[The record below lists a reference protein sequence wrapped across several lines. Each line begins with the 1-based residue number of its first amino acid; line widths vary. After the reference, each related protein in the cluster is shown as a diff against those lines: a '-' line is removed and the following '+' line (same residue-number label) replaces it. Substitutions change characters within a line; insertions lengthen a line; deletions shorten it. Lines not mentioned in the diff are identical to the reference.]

1 MTTWTVALSD
11 GRSTQLDADEVTT
24 RADGALWLLRSA
36 APPPD
41 KLAVVAVFSRDLWS
55 SCVPAD
61 ADIVWQERPPAPAVD
76 WRERFA

>member
-1 MTTWTVALSD
+1 MTAWTITLFD

-24 RADGALWLLRSA
+24 RADGSLWVLRSA

-41 KLAVVAVFSRDLWS
+41 KLAVVAVFSRDVWS

-61 ADIVWQERPPAPAVD
+61 AAIIWNEREWPTA
-76 WRERFA
+76 RFA